1 MTFRARPCI
10 AVVVAALMTCALA
23 SAGIA
28 QPASTP
34 PAPLRI
40 GVGGDYPSGLDGL
53 LTSRG
58 MPHERVFPWE
68 LADSAVLEGFDVLLL
83 SCPMSTRGA
92 LDPALT
98 QWLSAGGRAYVEV
111 WAGLQGPAPLPRLV
125 SVRGR
130 VPNETDALLSAA
142 DHPILRGLDREPPI
156 DLFHLQGMLLS
167 PRQPEQTTDLAQF
180 CTGDRKF
187 VLSQG
192 VAAVHL
198 PVGEGE
204 LIYCGAPL
212 SFVLFHRGPTTEPL
226 LTACIDY
233 LCREQAISRF
243 SPAAF
248 DRADEE
254 AEVLSDQTSEQ
265 APADSAVL
273 PEGFELLEEV
283 SAGAYNVTAR
293 LEPAQE
299 GALAILLLDG
309 DFTAAG
315 EAGRDCLWLTAARGR
330 IELRVGKGPDGAVVG
345 AAPWVT
351 SDRPVQ
357 LTVQRRDHL
366 VFLSLDGQRVLRA
379 STSVA
384 PGGLLALS
392 HGDGA
397 LTDVTCQPVG
407 EVVFSDDFMRDRG
420 DPDPWTRR
428 SGSWRTMG
436 LPNSGQSVNGFYLR
450 GASDQTALTT
460 TGADWWESYTC
471 SVAVRAKAAATVG
484 LCALVRGDKD
494 FVAFTADCAE
504 NPEALRL
511 VNVTGGAETV
521 LATAAGTLAPGQ
533 WYRLGLRVAGDTL
546 EGLVDGEVA
555 ISSPYRAQQGGEI
568 GLLLRGGRADFDDV
582 LVRPSDVP
590 LQAPRNE
597 GSPVPDVPA
606 TLGPQDS
613 LTWANPAMQWGA
625 SPQRPSLL
633 WHTGSFSREVAAGV
647 RLAPVS
653 APALRRLILAPDTDA
668 PEPEWLA
675 VTTLLRPDVSG
686 AELLIAQPGEAPVA
700 KQVMLDGGAEL
711 ALRRTDEA
719 VEVLWNGTSV
729 ARLPPRA
736 ALRRLGLEIDGISL
750 PADAVEVYAPGVRDY
765 VFGVAPTDWWVSA
778 GTWEV
783 ASRWACDRRWSWYA
797 GWGEGDLAIWNK
809 RPVEGDVVL
818 EYWVGLKMEA
828 PGGPEITRCRDLNA
842 VLCGDKSDPRSG
854 YSFILGG
861 DGGVKT
867 QLLRNGAVVAE
878 APEVRVP
885 AGYGVHHEWFRV
897 RVAKMGSRIEMDF
910 EGRPV
915 FRYEDPEPLPGGYVG
930 IWSRRNGIMVP
941 RVTVYR

>member
-1 MTFRARPCI
+1 MTPSPPHRALP
-10 AVVVAALMTCALA
+10 VALLCLA
-23 SAGIA
+23 AAACLAGAA
-28 QPASTP
+28 QPAFAP

-68 LADSAVLEGFDVLLL
+68 LADSAVLESFDVLLL
-83 SCPMSTRGA
+83 SCPVSTRGA
-92 LDPALT
+92 LEPALM
-98 QWLSAGGRAYVEV
+98 QWLAAGGRAYVEV
-111 WAGLQGPAPLPRLV
+111 WAGLQGPAPLPQLV

-130 VPNETDALLSAA
+130 VPNETDALLSDS
-142 DHPILRGLDREPPI
+142 DHPLLRGLDREPPI

-167 PRQPEQTTDLAQF
+167 SRQPEQTTDLAHF
-180 CTGDRKF
+180 CTGDRRS

-192 VAAVHL
+192 VAAVHM

-226 LTACIDY
+226 LGACVDY
-233 LCREQAISRF
+233 LCRGQAVSRF
-243 SPAAF
+243 APAAL
-248 DRADEE
+248 DRADGE
-254 AEVLSDQTSEQ
+254 AEVLPDQTSEG
-265 APADSAVL
+265 APADAAVL
-273 PEGFELLEEV
+273 PQGFELLEEV

-315 EAGRDCLWLTAARGR
+315 EAGRDCLWLTAAPGR
-330 IELRVGKGPDGAVVG
+330 VELRVGKGPAAGVVG
-345 AAPWVT
+345 AAPWVV

-357 LTVQRRDHL
+357 LTVQRRDRL
-366 VFLSLDGQRVLRA
+366 VFLLLDGQRVLRA
-379 STSVA
+379 ATLVA
-384 PGGLLALS
+384 PGGQVALS
-392 HGDGA
+392 PGNGA
-397 LTDVTCQPVG
+397 LTDVTCQPVD
-407 EVVFSDDFMRDRG
+407 EVVFSDDFMRDSA

-450 GASDQTALTT
+450 GASDQTGLTT
-460 TGADWWESYTC
+460 AGADWWENYAC
-471 SVAVRAKAAATVG
+471 SVAVRARAAATVG
-484 LCALVRGDKD
+484 LCALVRGEED

-504 NPEALRL
+504 SPEALKL
-511 VNVTGGAETV
+511 VNVAGGAETV
-521 LATAAGTLAPGQ
+521 LASAAGALAPGQ
-533 WYRLGLRVAGDTL
+533 WYRLGLRVTGDKL

-555 ISSPYRAQQGGEI
+555 VSSPYRPQQGGEM
-568 GLLLRGGRADFDDV
+568 GLLVRGGRADFDDV
-582 LVRPSDVP
+582 LVRPSDGP
-590 LQAPRNE
+590 LQAPGNE

-613 LTWANPAMQWGA
+613 LTWANPAMQWHA
-625 SPQRPSLL
+625 TPERPSLL
-633 WHTGSFSREVAAGV
+633 WHTGSFSREVVATV
-647 RLAPVS
+647 RLLPVPK
-653 APALRRLILAPDTDA
+653 PALRRLILAPETDA
-668 PEPEWLA
+668 TADEWLA
-675 VTTLLRPDVSG
+675 VTTLLRPDASE
-686 AELLIAQPGEAPVA
+686 AELLIAQPGEAPVV
-700 KQVMLDGGAEL
+700 KQVTLDGGAEL
-711 ALRRTDEA
+711 VLRRTDEA
-719 VEVLWNGTSV
+719 LEVLWNGTPV
-729 ARLPPRA
+729 AGLAPRA
-736 ALRRLGLEIDGISL
+736 ALRRVGLEVDGAPLS
-750 PADAVEVYAPGVRDY
+750 ADAVAVYAPGVRDY

-828 PGGPEITRCRDLNA
+828 PGGPETTRCRDLNA

-861 DGGVKT
+861 DGRVKT
-867 QLLRNGAVVAE
+867 QLLRHGAVVAE

-897 RVAKMGSRIEMDF
+897 RVAKVGSRIEMDF
-910 EGRPV
+910 DGRPV